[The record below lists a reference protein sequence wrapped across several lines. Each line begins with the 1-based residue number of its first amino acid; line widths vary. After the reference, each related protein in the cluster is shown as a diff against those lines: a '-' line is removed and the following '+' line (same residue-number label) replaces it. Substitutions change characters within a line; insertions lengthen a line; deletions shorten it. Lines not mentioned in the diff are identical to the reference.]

1 MFEIVRSNYE
11 SDINVDFVAIGN
23 LIDNNFES
31 THSAFLIKYDETI
44 YVFHYTGWEIE
55 FKSQQADDDYYHKI
69 TETITPDEIPAFLA
83 YAKTIKK
90 YANPIYGYF
99 YSGEYYDLNGEH
111 FGDKNLGERMT
122 CVGFCLNV
130 LKGFLEEDYILHTD
144 WSEESHNDSDYLEK
158 YCAEHNIELSLIQSS
173 HRRITPRECLT
184 SCFFKELPI
193 RKTQIDNNINQ
204 VNNHFSQLY
213 QRTNN

>member
-1 MFEIVRSNYE
+1 MFEIVRSNHE

-23 LIDNNFES
+23 LVDNHFES
-31 THSAFLIKYDETI
+31 THSAFLIQYDETI

-55 FKSQQADDDYYHKI
+55 FKSQQTDDDYYHKI

-90 YANPIYGYF
+90 HANPIYGYF
-99 YSGEYYDLNGEH
+99 YSGEYYNTNGEH
-111 FGDKNLGERMT
+111 FGDKNLGESMT

-130 LKGFLEEDYILHTD
+130 LKGFLEEDYIAYTD
-144 WSEESHNDSDYLEK
+144 WSEDSHNDKDFLERFCAK
-158 YCAEHNIELSLIQSS
+158 YNKNPDLIKDA

-184 SCFFKELPI
+184 SCFLKDLPI
-193 RKTQIDNNINQ
+193 RKHVIDKKILQ
-204 VNNHFSQLY
+204 VNNHFTQLY